1 MADDPEVT
9 REITP
14 VATAERHVEMSLF
27 PDVAPDRPVGYI
39 VPSVF
44 VGTNADLMSAVA
56 PMYLTGSVMDCTY
69 GEGKWWTRFRP
80 APFVAHDLH
89 KVDGVDFTDLPEDEA
104 TYDAVCFDPPYIPNG
119 GFESSTR
126 QDFRD
131 AFGITTAKGGEARL
145 WAMIG
150 AGVAECA
157 RVLKPGGFLLV
168 KCMDFVY
175 ADGLTLGH
183 RRVLDMADHLGLRC
197 HDLIVH
203 HTGSGPGGHN
213 IFTPKRARRHHSY
226 LLVFTKVGKR

>member
-1 MADDPEVT
+1 MSADPEVT

>member
-119 GFESSTR
+119 GFESSTTK
-126 QDFRD
+126 DFRD

>member
-175 ADGLTLGH
+175 GDGLTLGH